1 LSTDIYHD
9 KVSAAWIISSY
20 GVFTISELFLSPVG
34 LSLVSK
40 VAPKRITALMMG
52 GFFLTT
58 SLGGKI
64 AGVMASKWDKF
75 DSKANFFLIGAVAA
89 LIAGA
94 LLLLIRKQLA
104 EVVEEAT
111 ASKD

>member
-1 LSTDIYHD
+1 
-9 KVSAAWIISSY
+9 
-20 GVFTISELFLSPVG
+20 
-34 LSLVSK
+34 
-40 VAPKRITALMMG
+40 MMG

-75 DSKANFFLIGAVAA
+75 DSKAIFFLIGAVAA

-94 LLLLIRKQLA
+94 LLLLIRKRLA
-104 EVVEEAT
+104 AVVDEAI
-111 ASKD
+111 ASKE